1 MIVADYSVEAL
12 QSLIAASGLRFEV
25 GPFTVSLQ
33 SSLDKLA
40 GDIRLMYGPYSVST
54 QPFADFHVRL
64 DQPFGLRRWFRP
76 QTNFTQDGRTPFKP
90 LPLEQSFAMFEW
102 GLNWC
107 VSAQSHQYLIVHA
120 AVVER
125 GGLALIM
132 PAPPGAGKSTLCAGL
147 AARGWRLLTDE
158 LALISL
164 EQPGEVIAL
173 PRPVSLKNE
182 SIEVIRRFAPQQVM
196 GPIAYDTAKGTVAH
210 MAAPQESVQRGGET
224 AASRLLIFPKYTPG
238 ASTQITPRQKAVSF
252 MELADQ
258 SFNFNIL
265 GELGFQALRQVL
277 DNCDCYDLSYSD
289 LDDVIPELE
298 RLIDNSAKPAE
309 LDGSLANSR
318 AAVDG

>member
-1 MIVADYSVEAL
+1 MIVADYSEEAL
-12 QSLIAASGLRFEV
+12 QSLIAGSGLRFDV
-25 GPFTVSLQ
+25 GPFVVNLQ
-33 SSLDKLA
+33 SSLDDFA
-40 GDIRLMYGPYSVST
+40 AAIRLMYGTYPLST
-54 QPFADFHVRL
+54 QSFADFHVRL

-107 VSAQSHQYLIVHA
+107 VSSQCHQYLIVHA

-125 GGLALIM
+125 AGLALIM
-132 PAPPGAGKSTLCAGL
+132 PAPPGSGKSTLCAGL
-147 AARGWRLLTDE
+147 VARGWRLLTDE
-158 LALISL
+158 LALVSL

-173 PRPVSLKNE
+173 PRPISLKNE
-182 SIEVIRRFAPQQVM
+182 SIDVIRDFAPQQVI
-196 GPIAYDTAKGTVAH
+196 GPIAHDTAKGTVAH
-210 MAAPQESVQRGGET
+210 MAAPPDSIRSGTET
-224 AASRLLIFPKYTPG
+224 ATSRLLVFPKYIPG
-238 ASTQITPRQKAVSF
+238 SSTNITPRQKAASF
-252 MELADQ
+252 MELAEQ
-258 SFNFNIL
+258 SFNFNVL

-298 RLIDNSAKPAE
+298 RLIDNSGKPAE
-309 LDGSLANSR
+309 LDGSLANST

>member
-1 MIVADYSVEAL
+1 VIVADYSVEAL
-12 QSLIAASGLRFEV
+12 KGLIAGSGLHFDV
-25 GPFTVSLQ
+25 GPFTVNLQ

-40 GDIRLMYGPYSVST
+40 ADMRLMYGAYSVST

-76 QTNFTQDGRTPFKP
+76 QVNFTQDERTPFKP

-107 VSAQSHQYLIVHA
+107 ISAHSHQYLIIHA
-120 AVVER
+120 AVVEK
-125 GGLALIM
+125 GGRALIM
-132 PAPPGAGKSTLCAGL
+132 PAPPGSGKSTLCAGL

-164 EQPGEVIAL
+164 EQPGEVVAL

-182 SIEVIRRFAPQQVM
+182 SIDVIRKFAPQQVM
-196 GPIAYDTAKGTVAH
+196 GPIAHDTAKGTVAH
-210 MAAPQESVQRGGET
+210 MAAPVESVERGAEP
-224 AASRLLIFPKYTPG
+224 ALSSLLIFPKYTPG
-238 ASTQITPRQKAVSF
+238 SSTQIAPRQKAASF

-277 DNCDCYDLSYSD
+277 DSCDCYDLSYSD
-289 LDDVIPELE
+289 LNDVIPELE
-298 RLIDNSAKPAE
+298 QLIDKSIKPAVFAGE
-309 LDGSLANSR
+309 LANSKG
-318 AAVDG
+318 AVDG

>member
-12 QSLIAASGLRFEV
+12 RSLIAASGLRFEV

-33 SSLDKLA
+33 SSLDKIA
-40 GDIRLMYGPYSVST
+40 ADIHLMYGAYSVST

-64 DQPFGLRRWFRP
+64 DRPFSLRRWFRP
-76 QTNFTQDGRTPFKP
+76 QINFTQDERTPFKP

-107 VSAQSHQYLIVHA
+107 ISSQCHQYLIVHA

-125 GGLALIM
+125 GGRALIM
-132 PAPPGAGKSTLCAGL
+132 PAPPGSGKSTLCAGL

-182 SIEVIRRFAPQQVM
+182 SIDVIRSFAPEQTI
-196 GPIAYDTAKGTVAH
+196 GPIAHDTAKGTVAH
-210 MAAPQESVQRGGET
+210 MAAPLNSVKR
-224 AASRLLIFPKYTPG
+224 AAEPALSSLLIFPKYMPG
-238 ASTQITPRQKAVSF
+238 SSTQITPRQKAASF

-277 DNCDCYDLSYSD
+277 DSCDCYDLSYSD

-298 RLIDNSAKPAE
+298 QLIDKSTRPVEFAGE
-309 LDGSLANSR
+309 LANSTG
-318 AAVDG
+318 AVDG

>member
-12 QSLIAASGLRFEV
+12 QSLISVSGLRFEV
-25 GPFTVSLQ
+25 GPFTVCLQ

-40 GDIRLMYGPYSVST
+40 ADIRLMYGAYSVST

-107 VSAQSHQYLIVHA
+107 VSSQSHQYLIVHA

-125 GGLALIM
+125 GGVALIM
-132 PAPPGAGKSTLCAGL
+132 PAPPGSGKSTLCAGL
-147 AARGWRLLTDE
+147 VARGWRLLTDE

-182 SIEVIRRFAPQQVM
+182 SIEVIRKFAPQQVM

-210 MAAPQESVQRGGET
+210 MAAPRESVQRGGET

-238 ASTQITPRQKAVSF
+238 SSTQITPRQKAASF

-289 LDDVIPELE
+289 LDDVIPKLE
-298 RLIDNSAKPAE
+298 QLIDNSAASAG
-309 LDGSLANSR
+309 LAGALANSQG
-318 AAVDG
+318 AVDG